1 MNNQIETVEVEGG
14 VVSFDH
20 ATATMSAVWDN
31 GYTET
36 WPPRGHSYE
45 TLYEAFKF
53 FVGRI

>member
-1 MNNQIETVEVEGG
+1 MSNSVETVKIEGG

-53 FVGRI
+53 FVSGK